1 MEDVDDDA
9 ECSEANFKRDVTPTI
24 EAQVTSVNVET
35 EHELLRVEG
44 KINGRRAL
52 MLIDSGSTHDF
63 IAEQFARRVNL
74 PTEIG
79 RSQVE
84 LEWFALCVAQSKGTD
99 RSCGGDVHIWSSG

>member
-79 RSQVE
+79 SEIGSENLNVT
-84 LEWFALCVAQSKGTD
+84 LADGA
-99 RSCGGDVHIWSSG
+99 SSSFPMETTMN

>member
-1 MEDVDDDA
+1 MRLLTQQEKASPACSVCSVSTRNRFSSLAVDDVDDDA

-63 IAEQFARRVNL
+63 MPNSLPGELTCQPKLARK
-74 PTEIG
+74 T
-79 RSQVE
+79 
-84 LEWFALCVAQSKGTD
+84 
-99 RSCGGDVHIWSSG
+99 